1 LKVTRVFLSTWG
13 QSDNIGD
20 SILRRGQLRTFQN
33 IDGAQLHVHVGRK
46 DFDPNSDDYVT
57 AIGLDGSEKQYDTAA
72 GWLVR
77 ALGSSAAARTILVMP
92 TGEILMPERFRRYWG
107 WWTLIGALGAKS
119 RGGAMVQVG
128 AGVRMSTVGKSAQDG
143 TRVVREAV
151 EVPPLERMARQNM
164 PVVAWR
170 DANTRNSFQVGDVAP
185 DWAFGEGPDPVG
197 GLGPAPSERKVL
209 AVTMRSDRDV
219 LTEDKI
225 ALIREIADLHGL
237 RIQVYSQVRRDR
249 ATMEKLAEIL
259 HPGTPAVLM
268 RDETH
273 GEWEA
278 LMRNL
283 YRDSAIVVSDRLHAL
298 IIAATEGAI
307 PLALSNWTTE
317 KAVRM
322 LKPGGF
328 DLPSQDPGAI
338 KGYLAGMFADPE
350 AVSRRIS
357 GARAELD
364 GVRDRLRALV
374 AG

>member
-1 LKVTRVFLSTWG
+1 MTRVFLSTWG

-20 SILRRGQLRTFQN
+20 SILRRGQLRTFQD
-33 IDGAQLHVHVGRK
+33 IDGVQLHVHVGRK
-46 DFDPNSDDYVT
+46 DPEPNAEDYLT
-57 AIGLDGSEKQYDTAA
+57 GIGLDGSEKQYDTAA
-72 GWLVR
+72 VWLLR
-77 ALGSSAAARTILVMP
+77 ALGSAAAARTILVMP
-92 TGEILMPERFRRYWG
+92 TGEIMMPERFRRYWG
-107 WWTLIGALGAKS
+107 WWTLLGVLGPKV
-119 RGGAMVQVG
+119 RGGAAVQIG
-128 AGVRMSTVGKSAQDG
+128 AGVRMATVGKRGDG
-143 TRVVREAV
+143 TRVVREEV
-151 EVPPLERMARQNM
+151 EVPPLERIARRNM

-185 DWAFGEGPDPVG
+185 DWAFGEGPDPAG
-197 GLGPAPSERKVL
+197 GLGPAPSARKVL
-209 AVTMRSDRDV
+209 AVTMRADRDV

-225 ALIREIADLHGL
+225 ALIREIADMHGL

-249 ATMEKLAEIL
+249 ETMEKLAEIL
-259 HPGTPAVLM
+259 HPGTPAIVM
-268 RDETH
+268 RDESH

-278 LMRNL
+278 LVRNL

-328 DLPSQDPGAI
+328 DLPSQEPDAI
-338 KGYLAGMFADPE
+338 KSYLVEMLADPE
-350 AVSRRIS
+350 AVSRRII

-364 GVRDRLRALV
+364 GVRGRLRALV

>member
-1 LKVTRVFLSTWG
+1 MTRVFLSTWG

-46 DFDPNSDDYVT
+46 DFDPNAEDYVS
-57 AIGLDGSEKQYDTAA
+57 AIGLDGTEKQYDTAA
-72 GWLVR
+72 GWLFR
-77 ALGSSAAARTILVMP
+77 ALSSPAADRTILVMP

-107 WWTLIGALGAKS
+107 WWTLAGALGAKS

-128 AGVRMSTVGKSAQDG
+128 AGVRMSTVGKNAAGD
-143 TRVVREAV
+143 TRIVRDQV
-151 EVPPLERMARQNM
+151 DVPPLERLARRKM

-170 DANTRNSFQVGDVAP
+170 DANTRDSFQVGDVAP
-185 DWAFGEGPDPVG
+185 DWAFGEGPDPAD
-197 GLGPAPSERKVL
+197 GLGPPPSARKVL

-225 ALIREIADLHGL
+225 ALIREIAHMYGL

-249 ATMEKLAEIL
+249 AVMEKLAEIL
-259 HPGTPAVLM
+259 HPGTPAILM
-268 RDETH
+268 RDESH
-273 GEWEA
+273 DEWEA
-278 LMRNL
+278 VMRTM

-307 PLALSNWTTE
+307 PVALSNWTTE

-328 DLPSQDPGAI
+328 DLPPQDPGAI
-338 KGYLAGMFADPE
+338 KSYLSEMFADPQ
-350 AVSRRIS
+350 AVSRRIM
-357 GARAELD
+357 GARAEID
-364 GVRDRLRALV
+364 GVRARLRDLV

>member
-1 LKVTRVFLSTWG
+1 MTRVFLSTWG

-33 IDGAQLHVHVGRK
+33 IDETQLHVHVGRK
-46 DFDPNSDDYVT
+46 DFEPNSEDYVT

-72 GWLVR
+72 GWFLR

-92 TGEILMPERFRRYWG
+92 TGEIMMPERFRRFWG
-107 WWTLIGALGAKS
+107 WWTLLGALGAKR

-128 AGVRMSTVGKSAQDG
+128 AGVRMSTVGKKLQGG
-143 TRVVREAV
+143 TRVVHE
-151 EVPPLERMARQNM
+151 EVAIPPLERIARRNM

-185 DWAFGEGPDPVG
+185 DWAFGEGPDPVVD
-197 GLGPAPSERKVL
+197 GLGAVPSERTVL

-219 LTEDKI
+219 LDEDKI
-225 ALIREIADLHGL
+225 QLIREIARTYGL
-237 RIQVYSQVRRDR
+237 RIQVYSQVRRDL
-249 ATMEKLAEIL
+249 ATMEKLADIL
-259 HPGTPAVLM
+259 HPGTPAILM
-268 RDETH
+268 RDESH
-273 GEWEA
+273 DEWEA
-278 LMRNL
+278 VMRTM
-283 YRDSAIVVSDRLHAL
+283 YRDSAVVVSDRLHAL

-328 DLPSQDPGAI
+328 DLPEQDPDAI
-338 KGYLAGMFADPE
+338 KGYLAEMFADPE
-350 AVSRRIS
+350 SVSRRIS

-364 GVRDRLRALV
+364 GLRNRLRALV

>member
-1 LKVTRVFLSTWG
+1 MTRVFLSTWG

-33 IDGAQLHVHVGRK
+33 IDGTQLHVHVGRR
-46 DFDPNSDDYVT
+46 DLDPNSDDYVT
-57 AIGLDGSEKQYDTAA
+57 AVGLDGSEKQYDTAA

-92 TGEILMPERFRRYWG
+92 TGEIMLPERFRRYWG
-107 WWTLIGALGAKS
+107 WWTLVGALGAKS

-128 AGVRMSTVGKSAQDG
+128 AGVRMSTVGNRGADG
-143 TRVVREAV
+143 TRVVRESV
-151 EVPPLERMARQNM
+151 EVPPLERIARRNM

-170 DANTRNSFQVGDVAP
+170 DVNTRNSFQVGDVAP
-185 DWAFGEGPDPVG
+185 DWAFGEGPDPAD
-197 GLGPAPSERKVL
+197 GLGPAPSARSML

-219 LTEDKI
+219 LNEDNV
-225 ALIREIADLHGL
+225 ALIREIAQMYGL
-237 RIQVYSQVRRDR
+237 QIQVFSQVRRDR
-249 ATMEKLAEIL
+249 GNMEKLAEIL
-259 HPGTPAVLM
+259 HPGRPAILM

-273 GEWEA
+273 GAWEA
-278 LMRNL
+278 VMRDM
-283 YRDSAIVVSDRLHAL
+283 YRDAAIVVSDRLHAL

-328 DLPSQDPGAI
+328 ELPPQDPDAI
-338 KGYLAGMFADPE
+338 KRYLVDMFADPQ
-350 AVSRRIS
+350 AVSRRVR

-364 GVRDRLRALV
+364 SVRGRLRELV

>member
-1 LKVTRVFLSTWG
+1 MTRVFLSTWG

-46 DFDPNSDDYVT
+46 DVDPNSDDYVT
-57 AIGLDGSEKQYDTAA
+57 AVGLDGTEKQYDTAA
-72 GWLVR
+72 GWLLR
-77 ALGSSAAARTILVMP
+77 ALRSSAAARTILVMP
-92 TGEILMPERFRRYWG
+92 TGEILLPERFRRYWG

-128 AGVRMSTVGKSAQDG
+128 AGVRMSTVGKSLQDG
-143 TRVVREAV
+143 TRIVREEV
-151 EVPPLERMARQNM
+151 DVPPLERIARRNM

-185 DWAFGEGPDPVG
+185 DWAFGEGPDPAID
-197 GLGPAPSERKVL
+197 GLGLPPSERKVL
-209 AVTMRSDRDV
+209 AITMRSDRDV
-219 LTEDKI
+219 LNEANI
-225 ALIREIADLHGL
+225 GLIREIADRYGL
-237 RIQVYSQVRRDR
+237 RIQVYSQVRRDGD
-249 ATMEKLAEIL
+249 TMEKLAQIL
-259 HPGTPAVLM
+259 HPGTPAILL

-278 LMRNL
+278 LMRGM
-283 YRDSAIVVSDRLHAL
+283 YRESAIVVSDRLHAL

-307 PLALSNWTTE
+307 PLAMSNWTTE

-328 DLPSQDPGAI
+328 DLPAQDPDAI
-338 KGYLAGMFADPE
+338 ANYLAQMFADP
-350 AVSRRIS
+350 ASVSRRITT
-357 GARAELD
+357 ARAELD
-364 GVRDRLRALV
+364 RVRNRLRALV

>member
-1 LKVTRVFLSTWG
+1 MTRVFLSTWG

-46 DFDPNSDDYVT
+46 DFDPNSEDYVS
-57 AIGLDGSEKQYDTAA
+57 AIGLDGTEKQYDTAA

-77 ALGSSAAARTILVMP
+77 ALASSAAGRTILVMP
-92 TGEILMPERFRRYWG
+92 TGEILLPQRFRRYWG
-107 WWTLIGALGAKS
+107 WWTLAGALGARS

-128 AGVRMSTVGKSAQDG
+128 AGVRMSTVGKNAEAG
-143 TRVVREAV
+143 ARVVHDHV
-151 EVPPLERMARQNM
+151 EVPPLERIARRKM

-170 DANTRNSFQVGDVAP
+170 DAHTRDSFQVGDVAP
-185 DWAFGEGPDPVG
+185 DWAFGEGPDPAG
-197 GLGPAPSERKVL
+197 GLGPPPSARTVL

-219 LTEDKI
+219 LTADKI
-225 ALIREIADLHGL
+225 ALIREIAQMYGL

-249 ATMEKLAEIL
+249 AAMEELAEIL
-259 HPGTPAVLM
+259 HPGTPAIVM
-268 RDETH
+268 RDESH
-273 GEWEA
+273 DEWEA
-278 LMRNL
+278 LMRTM

-298 IIAATEGAI
+298 IIGATEGAI
-307 PLALSNWTTE
+307 PLALSSWTTE

-338 KGYLAGMFADPE
+338 KSYLADMFADPQ
-350 AVSRRIS
+350 AVSHRIM
-357 GARAELD
+357 GARTELD
-364 GVRDRLRALV
+364 RVRERLRDLV
-374 AG
+374 SG

>member
-1 LKVTRVFLSTWG
+1 MTRVFLSTWG

-107 WWTLIGALGAKS
+107 WWTLAGALGARR
-119 RGGAMVQVG
+119 RGGALVQVG
-128 AGVRMSTVGKSAQDG
+128 AGVRMATVGNSRRGG
-143 TRVVREAV
+143 TCVVRDQV
-151 EVPPLERMARQNM
+151 EVPPLERIARTKM
-164 PVVAWR
+164 PVVTWR
-170 DANTRNSFQVGDVAP
+170 DADTRNSFQVGDVAP
-185 DWAFGEGPDPVG
+185 DWAFGEGPEPAG
-197 GLGPAPSERKVL
+197 GLGPAPSARKLL
-209 AVTMRSDRDV
+209 AVTMRSDRD
-219 LTEDKI
+219 LLAEDKI
-225 ALIREIADLHGL
+225 ALIREIAHVYGL

-249 ATMEKLAEIL
+249 ESMERLAGIL
-259 HPGTPAVLM
+259 HPGTPAILM

-278 LMRNL
+278 VMRTM
-283 YRDSAIVVSDRLHAL
+283 YRDCAIVVSDRLHAL
-298 IIAATEGAI
+298 VIAATEGAI
-307 PLALSNWTTE
+307 PLALSSCTTE

-338 KGYLAGMFADPE
+338 KSYLVEMFADQQ

-364 GVRDRLRALV
+364 DVRDRLRTLV

>member
-1 LKVTRVFLSTWG
+1 
-13 QSDNIGD
+13 
-20 SILRRGQLRTFQN
+20 
-33 IDGAQLHVHVGRK
+33 
-46 DFDPNSDDYVT
+46 
-57 AIGLDGSEKQYDTAA
+57 
-72 GWLVR
+72 
-77 ALGSSAAARTILVMP
+77 
-92 TGEILMPERFRRYWG
+92 
-107 WWTLIGALGAKS
+107 
-119 RGGAMVQVG
+119 MVQVG
-128 AGVRMSTVGKSAQDG
+128 AGVRMATVGKNAEDG
-143 TRVVREAV
+143 TRVVREHV
-151 EVPPLERMARQNM
+151 EVPPLERIARRNM

-170 DANTRNSFQVGDVAP
+170 DANTRNSFQVGDIAP
-185 DWAFGEGPDPVG
+185 DWAFGEGPDPAG
-197 GLGPAPSERKVL
+197 GLGPAPSARKVL

-225 ALIREIADLHGL
+225 ALIREIAHTHGL

-249 ATMEKLAEIL
+249 ATMETLAEIL
-259 HPGTPAVLM
+259 HPGTPPIVM

-338 KGYLAGMFADPE
+338 KSYLAEMFADPT

-364 GVRDRLRALV
+364 GVRGRLRALV